1 MEIENAA
8 INLQHR
14 FLSEF
19 AQDEEK
25 KMYQRDIIHN
35 ILNGLLSSKE
45 MTEAAAQ
52 LGMKESDTYRVVDF
66 HTIKKMYKEN
76 IQKNS
81 FTK

>member
-1 MEIENAA
+1 M
-8 INLQHR
+8 
-14 FLSEF
+14 SEF
-19 AQDEEK
+19 AQDEVK
-25 KMYQRDIIHN
+25 KKYQRDIIHN

-66 HTIKKMYKEN
+66 HTITKMYKEN

>member
-35 ILNGLLSSKE
+35 ILNGF
-45 MTEAAAQ
+45 TEF
-52 LGMKESDTYRVVDF
+52 ERND
-66 HTIKKMYKEN
+66 
-76 IQKNS
+76 
-81 FTK
+81 